1 MRRYRWSLFFIVPWI
16 TLLYAGAALLF
27 PPKVLWPE
35 WYILDMFVV
44 LIALGTLSPIH
55 TPQGVIINPITTI
68 LLIIAFVY
76 GPKISLWVSS
86 IGVATGYL
94 LTRSWPAWRLIFNTA
109 QYGLSVALAGSIFQ
123 IMGGK
128 AGTIPLIEQ
137 IPAFIGGLFALL
149 IANTFFVASVHSTLR
164 RVRFLPTWVGYI
176 RELLWSNL
184 LTLPF
189 AVLLVIL
196 YIRIH
201 PLVLLAFLISLPF
214 QRQALKLYFLRGQLY
229 AQIVDALVIATDV
242 NFPKAKGHSQRVA
255 ELSVA
260 IAREMR
266 LADPE
271 VEAIQI
277 SALLHDVGMIGLD
290 DLLERFGDL
299 SPKDAR
305 RLEEHVLV
313 GAEIARELPRKD
325 IALMVLSH
333 HERYDGTGYPRR
345 LKGREIPLGARI
357 IAVAETY
364 ESMTAGYP
372 PYQNSHSHGE
382 ALQFIQD
389 QAGKMFD
396 PEVVQAFV
404 RVCENGAVA
413 WIESPP
419 SLPLSPLEGEGAEEK
434 GPPLA
439 QPASL
444 LAKVH
449 LGGRGGDL
457 TEPEVSPLSIDQS
470 PPTPEERRDL

>member
-1 MRRYRWSLFFIVPWI
+1 MQKLPVQLIVTISVIILSATGVFLCAAYSLDWTTWPGLGLFF
-16 TLLYAGAALLF
+16 F
-27 PPKVLWPE
+27 
-35 WYILDMFVV
+35 
-44 LIALGTLSPIH
+44 LIAFTASFPVSD
-55 TPQGVIINPITTI
+55 PKGVPVIPITT
-68 LLIIAFVY
+68 LVFTAIIVY
-76 GPKISLWVSS
+76 GSLGGFLVASLGTIVSY
-86 IGVATGYL
+86 I
-94 LTRSWPAWRLIFNTA
+94 LTRDWPLWRVLFNSA
-109 QYGLSVALAGSIFQ
+109 QIGLSFFLAGLAYQ
-123 IMGGK
+123 ALGGRVG
-128 AGTIPLIEQ
+128 AP
-137 IPAFIGGLFALL
+137 P
-149 IANTFFVASVHSTLR
+149 TFFQVPAILVLVLVDRAANSFFVSFYRSRLKRASL
-164 RVRFLPTWVGYI
+164 LPTWAGLAL
-176 RELLWSNL
+176 ELLWSNIL
-184 LTLPF
+184 STPL
-189 AVLLVIL
+189 AVLLAVL
-196 YIRIH
+196 YLRVH
-201 PLVLLAFLISLPF
+201 PLILLVFLGALPF

-266 LADPE
+266 LADPA
-271 VEAIQI
+271 VEAIRI
-277 SALLHDVGMIGLD
+277 GALLHDVGMIGLD

-419 SLPLSPLEGEGAEEK
+419 SLPPSPLEGEGAEEK

-470 PPTPEERRDL
+470 LPTPEERRDL